1 MTRAWVLALLVLVL
15 AACGGATTPSR
26 SGPAAGRPAKSALIN
41 LHSTAQLRSIFNSA
55 SGEPRLV
62 VLLSPT

>member
-1 MTRAWVLALLVLVL
+1 MTRAWVLALVLVL
-15 AACGGATTPSR
+15 AACGGAN
-26 SGPAAGRPAKSALIN
+26 GPAPEGPAKSALID

-62 VLLSPT
+62 VLVSPT